1 MFNSVKQALTS
12 KTAKVGLGSS
22 MLLALGSAN
31 AALPKDVT
39 DALSA
44 AKVDGV
50 TVAGIV
56 LTIIIAIAAF
66 KYVRRAL

>member
-1 MFNSVKQALTS
+1 MFNSVKQALTT
-12 KTAKVGLGSS
+12 KTAKLGFGGS